1 MERAGWLFVLGA
13 VLLGCSPAPRA
24 SATAASRAGDE
35 HAGAEAEA
43 ATDRGAEENGP
54 SASTERRAWLFRVEG
69 GARPSYLFGTMH
81 VGVAFPRALPPPL
94 DSTLYAARTLVMELD
109 IRDAARF
116 LRSAPRVRRARSEWI
131 DRTLPRATW
140 SRLCAELTHVAG
152 PSEIAPLPAGALAA
166 YLRQVRMAEIES
178 VEDGWDRIPGTASP
192 THLDRWI
199 YEWAEAWRMPIV
211 ALETPEEAVE
221 ALSSVPG
228 PAALSTLRSIVDD
241 AEAARQE
248 ARRLRHAYL
257 SLDEAEVLAVLSAM
271 GPEEREATFHRR
283 NEAWLTR
290 LLPALRA
297 GDAFVAVGL
306 AHLVGEGS
314 LVELLTREGFTVER
328 VLGDGGL
335 TPTERAEDRVWIH
348 APPRPPY

>member
-1 MERAGWLFVLGA
+1 VERVGWIVALWSLVLGCAPMPRSVA
-13 VLLGCSPAPRA
+13 VDPA
-24 SATAASRAGDE
+24 SAGDE
-35 HAGAEAEA
+35 LPARRDLAAPAAEDASPP
-43 ATDRGAEENGP
+43 GPP
-54 SASTERRAWLFRVEG
+54 SAPRAWLFRVHG
-69 GARPSYLFGTMH
+69 GASPSFLFGTMH

-94 DSTLYAARTLVMELD
+94 DSSLYAARTLVMELD

-116 LRSAPRVRRARSEWI
+116 LRGAPRVRRSRSAWI

-140 SRLCAELTHVAG
+140 SRLCAELSYVAG
-152 PSEIAPLPAGALAA
+152 PEEIAPLPAGALAA

-199 YEWAEAWRMPIV
+199 YDWAEAWRMPIV
-211 ALETPEEAVE
+211 ALETPEEAVA

-228 PAALSTLRSIVDD
+228 PAALATLRSIVDD
-241 AEAARQE
+241 PETAREE

-257 SLDEAEVLAVLSAM
+257 SLDEAEVLEVLSAM

-290 LLPALRA
+290 LVPQLRE
-297 GDAFVAVGL
+297 GNAFVAVGL

-314 LVELLTREGFTVER
+314 LVELLVREGFTVER
-328 VLGDGGL
+328 VLGDGGIA
-335 TPTERAEDRVWIH
+335 PTERAADRVWIH